1 MIKLIDI
8 EGRKLEYLIKG
19 YGKKTV
25 VIMPG
30 MGGSIYDW
38 INIIDKIFLYA
49 KVIAIHRAGIGN
61 SELNSEGSNIVT
73 AAKDL
78 NLLLDKLSVEDKVI
92 LVGHSY
98 GGLCIQ
104 NFARMYPE
112 KVDSMIL
119 VESASMYR
127 EDKYDELETPV
138 SDKFA
143 SDEIYIKLW
152 EKYSKFSKEQL
163 IEEIKPK
170 LSEASLRLPLN
181 MQNEILELYV
191 RPEIYINQLS
201 EIMDLRNNVKYMD
214 KYGNFPSC
222 PLIILIEDPVF
233 SINEMIEEGIPKIE
247 AERIEKLS
255 QELSSGLKELSS
267 MSEIRVIKNSNHCI
281 NETRPDAIIDAIKEL
296 LFTMNKLEEMIK
308 ERNNM

>member
-38 INIIDKIFLYA
+38 INIIDKISLYA

-98 GGLCIQ
+98 GGLCVQ
-104 NFARMYPE
+104 NFARMCPE
-112 KVDSMIL
+112 KVDSVVL

-127 EDKYDELETPV
+127 EDKYDKLETSV

-143 SDEIYIKLW
+143 SDEVYIKLW
-152 EKYSKFSKEQL
+152 KMYSKFSKKQL
-163 IEEIKPK
+163 IEEIKPR
-170 LSEASLRLPLN
+170 LSEASLGLSLN
-181 MQNEILELYV
+181 MQNEILEFYV
-191 RPEIYINQLS
+191 RPEIYVNQLS
-201 EIMDLRNNVKYMD
+201 EIMDLRSNVKYMS
-214 KYGNFPSC
+214 KYGDFPDC
-222 PLIILIEDPVF
+222 PLIVLIEDPVY

-247 AERIEKLS
+247 AERIERLS

-267 MSEIRVIKNSNHCI
+267 KSDARVIKNSNHCI
-281 NETRPDAIIDAIKEL
+281 NETQPDAIIDAIKEL
-296 LFTMNKLEEMIK
+296 LFTN
-308 ERNNM
+308 

>member
-38 INIIDKIFLYA
+38 INIIDKISLYA

-98 GGLCIQ
+98 GGLCVQ
-104 NFARMYPE
+104 NFARMCPE
-112 KVDSMIL
+112 KVDSVVL

-127 EDKYDELETPV
+127 EDKYDKLETPV

-143 SDEIYIKLW
+143 SDEVYIKLW
-152 EKYSKFSKEQL
+152 KMYSKFSKKQL
-163 IEEIKPK
+163 IEEIKPR
-170 LSEASLRLPLN
+170 LSEASLGLSLN
-181 MQNEILELYV
+181 MQNEILEFYV
-191 RPEIYINQLS
+191 RPEIYVNQLS
-201 EIMDLRNNVKYMD
+201 EIMDLRSNVKYMS
-214 KYGNFPSC
+214 KYGDFPDC
-222 PLIILIEDPVF
+222 PLIVLIEDPVY

-247 AERIEKLS
+247 AERIERLS

-267 MSEIRVIKNSNHCI
+267 KSDARVIKNSNHCI
-281 NETRPDAIIDAIKEL
+281 NETQPDAIIDAIKEL
-296 LFTMNKLEEMIK
+296 LFTN
-308 ERNNM
+308 

>member
-19 YGKKTV
+19 DGKKTV

-38 INIIDKIFLYA
+38 INIIDEISLYA

-61 SELNSEGSNIVT
+61 SEINSNGSNT
-73 AAKDL
+73 ATAVRDL
-78 NLLLDKLSVEDKVI
+78 NLLLEKMSIENKVI

-98 GGLCIQ
+98 GGLCVQ

-112 KVDSMIL
+112 KVDSVVL
-119 VESASMYR
+119 VESASMHR
-127 EDKYDELETPV
+127 EDRYDKLETPI
-138 SDKFA
+138 
-143 SDEIYIKLW
+143 SDESTSDEVYIKLW
-152 EKYSKFSKEQL
+152 KTYSKFSKKQL

-170 LSEASLRLPLN
+170 LSEASLRLSLN
-181 MQNEILELYV
+181 MQNEIIEFYV

-214 KYGNFPSC
+214 KYGEFPDC
-222 PLIILIEDPVF
+222 PLIILIEDPVY

-267 MSEIRVIKNSNHCI
+267 KSDARVIKNSNHCI
-281 NETRPDAIIDAIKEL
+281 NETRPDAVIDAIKEL
-296 LFTMNKLEEMIK
+296 IIK
-308 ERNNM
+308 